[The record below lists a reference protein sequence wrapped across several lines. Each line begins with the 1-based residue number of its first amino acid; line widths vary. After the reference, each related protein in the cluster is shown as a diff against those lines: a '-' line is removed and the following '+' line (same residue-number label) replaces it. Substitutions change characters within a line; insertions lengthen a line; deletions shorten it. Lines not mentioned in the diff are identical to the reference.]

1 MTATHPDALAFECG
15 LSFEA
20 LHDRLNELGPWTWRG
35 TESDTYGDY
44 LSSRPG
50 EGVTIRIFDDK
61 TRWVLQISVREH
73 ATVSRDEIDREFAQ
87 RIFPAIGARNI
98 QPTDTVF

>member
-1 MTATHPDALAFECG
+1 MTTSPPAALAFECA
-15 LSFEA
+15 LSFDA
-20 LHDRLNELGPWTWRG
+20 LYDRLNELGPWTWRG

-44 LSSRPG
+44 LVTRPG

-61 TRWVLQISVREH
+61 TRWVLQIAVRQG
-73 ATVSRDEIDREFAQ
+73 ASLSRDELDHAFAQ

-98 QPTDTVF
+98 HPTEPVY